1 MLLLLPVL
9 RLSRPPDTP
18 PEQRG
23 GSRKVRSEFLEIP
36 PGQTGTP
43 VDDAV
48 NPNEVVRYSINA
60 IEGKPLSIEVKGD
73 VEVRV
78 TGPSGEEL
86 ATLQNGSQQTFP
98 TQVTGRYKI
107 SVSGRGTKATPFT
120 LGISNK

>member
-1 MLLLLPVL
+1 M
-9 RLSRPPDTP
+9 
-18 PEQRG
+18 
-23 GSRKVRSEFLEIP
+23 
-36 PGQTGTP
+36 
-43 VDDAV
+43 